1 MNAKK
6 HLIKTLQASITNK
19 QKKMATGNKS
29 QNKLSPLEAIVIEKM
44 S

>member
-19 QKKMATGNKS
+19 KKMATGNKS